1 MMKSTL
7 TEIRNKIRSNI
18 IFGYQDFRHM
28 FDKMLDEAEKGLQEG
43 LADLGLNE
51 TDTYTPDQAKYLVD
65 KAMGFALDVI

>member
-1 MMKSTL
+1 MMKL
-7 TEIRNKIRSNI
+7 TDIRGKIKSNI

-43 LADLGLNE
+43 LDDLGLTEN
-51 TDTYTPDQAKYLVD
+51 DTYTPEQAKCLID